1 MLPRIILMTL
11 NRGGR
16 PWKTQSKPWK
26 VEMGHRPDNKKSK
39 KVGEGPPEV
48 KVRVGEVSKNTEEK
62 EGVEGL
68 EGVEG
73 AEGAVEEEGDQGL

>member
-1 MLPRIILMTL
+1 
-11 NRGGR
+11 
-16 PWKTQSKPWK
+16 
-26 VEMGHRPDNKKSK
+26 
-39 KVGEGPPEV
+39 VGEGPPEV

-73 AEGAVEEEGDQGL
+73 AEGAIEEEGDQGLWGD